1 MFIHSCFLCSH
12 FVLSERVCCHGNDRY
27 HFCILSV
34 QRADHLCCFI
44 SIHDRHHNIHK
55 NSIKFSRSAFSEYV
69 NSLLSIPCFCHHS
82 AFILKHKFCNL
93 HIQLII
99 LCQKN
104 MEPLDRSFCFFFRF
118 SPVLHICI
126 NLEWN
131 PDHKCSP
138 CAFFTFKGNGSAHFL
153 HQFFCDW
160 HSQPRSGEFCAASC
174 MFLCKWFKNA
184 FLECLCHSNSG
195 VSADKFQCGHCCLF
209 RWDFPTAD
217 IDISVFFVIF
227 HRIRQNIHQN
237 PFHMHR
243 TSNKIPVCNF
253 FLFPNDPDILL
264 RSHMFDH
271 TQYFLKN
278 TVQIKWDFF
287 QNHFI

>member
-55 NSIKFSRSAFSEYV
+55 NDIKFTRTAFSEYV
-69 NSLLSIPCFCHHS
+69 NSLLSIPCFGHHS
-82 AFILKHKFCNL
+82 AFIPKYKFCNL

-118 SPVLHICI
+118 SPILHICI

-138 CAFFTFKGNGSAHFL
+138 CTFFTFKGNGSAHFL
-153 HQFFCDW
+153 YQ
-160 HSQPRSGEFCAASC
+160 
-174 MFLCKWFKNA
+174 
-184 FLECLCHSNSG
+184 
-195 VSADKFQCGHCCLF
+195 
-209 RWDFPTAD
+209 
-217 IDISVFFVIF
+217 FFVIGIPSPVPANF
-227 HRIRQNIHQN
+227 VRLPACSCANGSKMRFWNASVI
-237 PFHMHR
+237 P
-243 TSNKIPVCNF
+243 IPVSLQTNSNVVIAVC
-253 FLFPNDPDILL
+253 
-264 RSHMFDH
+264 FDGISR
-271 TQYFLKN
+271 QP
-278 TVQIKWDFF
+278 I
-287 QNHFI
+287 